1 MKNKEILLYSQNN
14 ISQQLL
20 MFYLLG
26 NTAFTIFFANTV
38 DVDVDLGLF
47 ILLNIILS
55 LLGFLTAVRQRVYAI
70 FWGYVGLGIGVFQL
84 LRLIWIPEE
93 IMNPL
98 RLALFGMLIVSGS
111 LAIIASVM
119 CVRRTTDR
127 EQYIYDNDIDLS
139 MLQQ

>member
-1 MKNKEILLYSQNN
+1 MKNKEILLYSQNT

-20 MFYLLG
+20 MFYLLT
-26 NTAFTIFFANTV
+26 NTAFTIFFANTA
-38 DVDVDLGLF
+38 DVDKDLGLF

-70 FWGYVGLGIGVFQL
+70 FWGYVGLGLGVFQI
-84 LRLIWIPEE
+84 LRVMWIPEE

-98 RLALFGMLIVSGS
+98 NFALVAMLLVSGS

-127 EQYIYDNDIDLS
+127 EQYIRDNDVDLS
-139 MLQQ
+139 ILQQ